1 MAGSHEVRGSIPLG
15 STTDSR
21 GARRR
26 RRAPLFL
33 FKTLVWRARGRAG
46 EAGPIGAYGTK
57 SVSDFGRWRGPAP
70 IFYGESRRN
79 RLSRPGEKHVRL
91 LAPSQAAW
99 GDPRQ
104 KAADPGRMPRTMRNA
119 RPAEGPWS
127 GAGGPRRAPGGGG
140 LPIRRH
146 RAPVA
151 AVPPRYVAEVGLYAR
166 FPAHVQL
173 PDHAVAHGRLLP
185 KGLDPLGSSVGPRA
199 VAELVKMRWR
209 DWRAYGG
216 ANGQS
221 ALAEMAVFAVAPTTA
236 PGSRAAAWRSWPAAT
251 SARCPLASPRSGLV
265 VETPPQGWAARARR

>member
-26 RRAPLFL
+26 RRAPLFYS
-33 FKTLVWRARGRAG
+33 RGGRAHWG
-46 EAGPIGAYGTK
+46 LWDEKRVRFWALARAGAHFLWGKPPESTFPPGRKACPAIGA
-57 SVSDFGRWRGPAP
+57 F
-70 IFYGESRRN
+70 
-79 RLSRPGEKHVRL
+79 
-91 LAPSQAAW
+91 
-99 GDPRQ
+99 
-104 KAADPGRMPRTMRNA
+104 PGRMGKSTAKGRRSREDAADNA
-119 RPAEGPWS
+119 ERPSRGGAR
-127 GAGGPRRAPGGGG
+127 GAGRRARRAPGGGG
-140 LPIRRH
+140 LPMRRH

-166 FPAHVQL
+166 FPVHVQL
-173 PDHAVAHGRLLP
+173 PDHAAAHGRLLP
-185 KGLDPLGSSVGPRA
+185 KDLDLLGSSVGPRA
-199 VAELVKMRWR
+199 VVELVKMRWR

-221 ALAEMAVFAVAPTTA
+221 ALAEMAVFAVAPATA

-251 SARCPLASPRSGLV
+251 SARCSLASPRSGLV

>member
-26 RRAPLFL
+26 RRAPLFYS
-33 FKTLVWRARGRAG
+33 RERRPGARVAAPGRPGPLGPMGRKACPILGAG
-46 EAGPIGAYGTK
+46 AGRRP
-57 SVSDFGRWRGPAP
+57 F
-70 IFYGESRRN
+70 FYGESRRN
-79 RLSRPGEKHVRL
+79 RLSRPGEKRVRL
-91 LAPSQAAW
+91 LAFSQAAW
-99 GDPRQ
+99 GNLRQ
-104 KAADPGRMPRTMRNA
+104 KAADSGRMPRMMRNA
-119 RPAEGPWS
+119 RPAGAR
-127 GAGGPRRAPGGGG
+127 GAGRRARRAPGGGG

-166 FPAHVQL
+166 FPVHVQL
-173 PDHAVAHGRLLP
+173 PDHVVAHGRLLP
-185 KGLDPLGSSVGPRA
+185 KDLDLLGSSVGPRA
-199 VAELVKMRWR
+199 VVELVKMRWR

-221 ALAEMAVFAVAPTTA
+221 ALAEMAVFAVALATA

-251 SARCPLASPRSGLV
+251 SARCSLASPRSGLV
-265 VETPPQGWAARARR
+265 VETPP

>member
-1 MAGSHEVRGSIPLG
+1 M
-15 STTDSR
+15 
-21 GARRR
+21 
-26 RRAPLFL
+26 
-33 FKTLVWRARGRAG
+33 
-46 EAGPIGAYGTK
+46 
-57 SVSDFGRWRGPAP
+57 SDFGRWRGPAP
-70 IFYGESRRN
+70 IFYGESNPN
-79 RLSRPGEKHVRL
+79 RLSRPGEKRVRL
-91 LAPSQAAW
+91 LALSQAAW
-99 GDPRQ
+99 GNPRQ
-104 KAADPGRMPRTMRNA
+104 KAADSGRMPRMMRNA

-166 FPAHVQL
+166 FPVHVQL

-185 KGLDPLGSSVGPRA
+185 KGPDLLGSSVGPRA

-221 ALAEMAVFAVAPTTA
+221 SLAEMAVFAVALATA
-236 PGSRAAAWRSWPAAT
+236 SGSRAAAWRSWPAAT
-251 SARCPLASPRSGLV
+251 SARCSLASPRSPGCGDSSTRMGGKGPSV
-265 VETPPQGWAARARR
+265 TIARPGETPTILRNPPARRNNSARIRTFP

>member
-26 RRAPLFL
+26 RRAPLFYSRGAPAR
-33 FKTLVWRARGRAG
+33 RARGRAG

-91 LAPSQAAW
+91 LAFSQAAW
-99 GDPRQ
+99 GNPRQ

-119 RPAEGPWS
+119 RPA
-127 GAGGPRRAPGGGG
+127 GGPRSGTEGPSGS
-140 LPIRRH
+140 RRRRPSNTH
-146 RAPVA
+146 RVPVA

-166 FPAHVQL
+166 FPVHVQL
-173 PDHAVAHGRLLP
+173 PDHVASHGRLLP
-185 KGLDPLGSSVGPRA
+185 NASLWSGMSVCRGPLV
-199 VAELVKMRWR
+199 ELVKMRWR
-209 DWRAYGG
+209 DWRVCGG
-216 ANGQS
+216 ANG
-221 ALAEMAVFAVAPTTA
+221 
-236 PGSRAAAWRSWPAAT
+236 
-251 SARCPLASPRSGLV
+251 
-265 VETPPQGWAARARR
+265 